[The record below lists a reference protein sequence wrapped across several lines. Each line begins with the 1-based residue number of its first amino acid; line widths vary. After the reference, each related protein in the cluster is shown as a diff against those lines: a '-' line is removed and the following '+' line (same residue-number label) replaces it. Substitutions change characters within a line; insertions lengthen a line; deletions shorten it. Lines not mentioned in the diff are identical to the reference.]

1 MRLIEGDS
9 RAVRRGFILLTI
21 MMAFFSMAMA
31 YQQNIVTNYYEDI
44 LHLTGPEFGYITAIR
59 EVPGFLLIGV
69 AALFYKMSLPKL
81 TALALLAQAVGYLF
95 FGASNSFWTVTPW
108 VIISSMGYHTVMQT
122 EYALGMSLTE
132 EKKAGSILGKLTS
145 IGSFGSL
152 AAMAVVL
159 VTFHYKILSYRP
171 SFVVAGGLALVAAA
185 AIFTFPNLHNGREQK
200 YLPTR
205 APIVFKKPYRLYY
218 YLCLFDGARAQIF
231 FSFGLW
237 VLVNRYDMTVPQ
249 ISVLLIAVEAV
260 RMVSS
265 TWIGRKIDQLGEK
278 QMLIVMNVA
287 YIVALAG
294 YALGA
299 DIAIAI
305 ACYAIYS
312 LISGFSAV
320 GEATY
325 IRKIASSRD
334 VAPSLAMGVTLR
346 HAAAIVVPVATGFI
360 LNFVGYQIPF
370 LVACVFAAIAIV
382 VARQLNPLEQRTPEK
397 IAEDEAL
404 AGIAVAVPAD

>member
-1 MRLIEGDS
+1 MAFIEGDS
-9 RAVRRGFILLTI
+9 RTVRRGFILLTI
-21 MMAFFSMAMA
+21 MMAFFSMSMA

-81 TALALLAQAVGYLF
+81 TALALLAQAVGYIF
-95 FGASNSFWTVTPW
+95 FGASNSFWTVAPW
-108 VIISSMGYHTVMQT
+108 VVVSSMGYHTVMQT
-122 EYALGMSLTE
+122 EYALGMSLTD
-132 EKKAGSILGKLTS
+132 EKQAGSILGKLTS

-159 VTFHYKILSYRP
+159 VTFHFKVISFRP

-185 AIFTFPNLHNGREQK
+185 AILTFPNLHNGRVQK
-200 YLPTR
+200 FLPTR
-205 APIVFKKPYRLYY
+205 DPIVFKRPYRLYY

-237 VLVNRYDMTVPQ
+237 VLVNRFDMTVPQ
-249 ISVLLIAVEAV
+249 LSVLLIAVDGA
-260 RMVSS
+260 RMVAGP
-265 TWIGRKIDQLGEK
+265 WLGRKIDQLGEK
-278 QMLIVMNVA
+278 QMLIVMNGA

-294 YALGA
+294 YAFGTEVGV
-299 DIAIAI
+299 AI

-312 LISGFSAV
+312 FISGFSAV

-325 IRKIASSRD
+325 IRKIAASRD
-334 VAPSLAMGVTLR
+334 IAPSLAMGVTLR

-370 LVACVFAAIAIV
+370 LVACGFAAIAIV

-404 AGIAVAVPAD
+404 AGVRVAVPAD